1 MAGTITHFL
10 VMKKYFK
17 RNGIS
22 VPFGTEDPYL
32 SSAFLGSTGPDI
44 FYIGAGQEH
53 ISDFHHYKNAGLFVK
68 NLFGIS
74 GGKGSHG
81 GALALGFLCHMA
93 TDLVIHPFVNSL
105 VGKYQE
111 HIVKEIQIPGAPIGL
126 IGTSLSLSAQFV
138 AHNMV
143 EMAHDYYVHTHIFKN
158 NSTFKAHDS
167 IFTYGIK
174 PIRSELTSLMH
185 STIQKTYGLNVTK
198 SEINEILGVFMNY
211 NNLGIG
217 SGNKIQNI
225 EDHVDYVIDDEYKN
239 YQIFLQHQKEI
250 SGILDNENSTFMKL
264 VDKSVEVTELMVAD
278 MLSGNW
284 DDIIRPW
291 NLDTG
296 LYTEPK
302 VENNEIKLSFKKYE
316 NIWG

>member
-1 MAGTITHFL
+1 
-10 VMKKYFK
+10 MKKYFE
-17 RNGIS
+17 RNGVS
-22 VPFGTEDPYL
+22 VPFGTRDPYL

-44 FYIGAGQEH
+44 FYIGAGQKH
-53 ISDFHHYKNAGLFVK
+53 ISDFHHYKNAGFFVK
-68 NLFGIS
+68 NLYEQS
-74 GGKGSHG
+74 GGKKSY
-81 GALALGFLCHMA
+81 GAALSLGFLCHMA

-111 HIVKEIQIPGAPIGL
+111 HIVTRIEIPGSPIPG
-126 IGTSLSLSAQFV
+126 GSPTLSQDFV

-143 EMAHDYYVHTHIFKN
+143 EFAQDYYVHTHIFKN
-158 NSTFKAHDS
+158 NSTFKAHKS

-174 PIRSELTSLMH
+174 PIRNELTDLLYI
-185 STIQKTYGLNVTK
+185 TIQKTYGLNVTK

-211 NNLGIG
+211 NNLGSG

-225 EDHVDYVIDDEYKN
+225 EDHVDYVLDDEYKN

-264 VDKSVEVTELMVAD
+264 VDKAVEVTELMVAD

-284 DDIIRPW
+284 DDITRPW

-302 VENNEIKLSFKKYE
+302 VENNEIKISFKKYE

>member
-10 VMKKYFK
+10 VMKKYFE
-17 RNGIS
+17 RNGVS

-44 FYIGAGQEH
+44 FYIGAGQRH

-68 NLFGIS
+68 NLFEMS

-105 VGKYQE
+105 VGKYEE
-111 HIVKEIQIPGAPIGL
+111 HIISRIEIPGPSIPG
-126 IGTSLSLSAQFV
+126 GSPTLSQDFV
-138 AHNMV
+138 AHNIV
-143 EMAHDYYVHTHIFKN
+143 EFAQDYYVHAHIFKN

-167 IFTYGIK
+167 IFTYGIE
-174 PIRSELTSLMH
+174 PIRQELTSLMQN
-185 STIQKTYGLNVTK
+185 TIQKTYGLTIGAK
-198 SEINEILGVFMNY
+198 EINEILGVFMKDNT
-211 NNLGIG
+211 LGIT
-217 SGNKIQNI
+217 SQSKIQNI
-225 EDHVDYVIDDEYKN
+225 EDHVDYVLDDEYKN

-264 VDKSVEVTELMVAD
+264 VDKAVEVTELMVAD

>member
-10 VMKKYFK
+10 VMKKYFE

-22 VPFGTEDPYL
+22 VPFGTEDPFL

-44 FYIGAGQEH
+44 FYFGPGQEL
-53 ISDFHHYKNAGLFVK
+53 ISDFHHYKNGGLFVK
-68 NLFGIS
+68 NLFEIS
-74 GGKGSHG
+74 GGKGIHG
-81 GALALGFLCHMA
+81 RALALGFLCHMA

-111 HIVKEIQIPGAPIGL
+111 HIVTKIEIPGGPIPGSRL
-126 IGTSLSLSAQFV
+126 TLSRSFV

-143 EMAHDYYVHTHIFKN
+143 ELAQDYYVHTHIFKN

-167 IFTYGIK
+167 IFTYGIE
-174 PIRSELTSLMH
+174 PIRQELTSLMKK
-185 STIQKTYGLNVTK
+185 TIQKTYGLTIEAK
-198 SEINEILGVFMNY
+198 EINEILGVFMKDNT
-211 NNLGIG
+211 LGIT
-217 SGNKIQNI
+217 SNSKIQNI
-225 EDHVDYVIDDEYKN
+225 EDHVDYVLDDEYKN

-278 MLSGNW
+278 MVSGNW
-284 DDIIRPW
+284 EDILRPW